1 MAKAGKILILE
12 LYDKLLSMLIQD
24 NNILSIHAQ
33 RKTAYA
39 VGDIYIGKV
48 QNISKNIDAAFV
60 DIGNHELTFLSM
72 AEAKDAVVTNRRPDG
87 TLKTGDEVLVQI
99 VKEPIKTKLAG
110 VTARIALSGNYAVV
124 GVGENGESRI
134 RVSSKLSRKQ
144 QNRFRAIDALQQ
156 TAKQYQVIV
165 RTNAGELQ
173 DDTPLSEEV
182 RVLSDTLGRILKAAD
197 NRVCYSCLYRSEPG
211 YINFVKNAYR
221 TEFDEVITDIPDVY
235 EMLRKSFCNS
245 GIEIRFYE
253 DKMLPLYKLYAV
265 ETRVKEIMDKKV
277 WLKSGGYLVIEPT
290 EALISIDVNTG
301 KCENG
306 RNQEET
312 FLKINLEAAEMIA
325 RQLRARNL
333 SGMILVDFI
342 NLKKK
347 EDEAQLIE
355 YMRNLL
361 KKDSV
366 TASVIDMTGLGLM
379 EITRKK
385 VNPSFAQQMM
395 D

>member
-1 MAKAGKILILE
+1 MIKAGKILILE

-33 RKTAYA
+33 RKTAYT

-48 QNISKNIDAAFV
+48 QNVSKNIDAAFV

-87 TLKTGDEVLVQI
+87 TLKTGDELLVQV

-110 VTARIALSGNYAVV
+110 VTARISLSGNYVVV

-144 QNRFRAIDALQQ
+144 QNRFRAIDVLQQ

-173 DDTPLSEEV
+173 DDMPLSEEV

-197 NRVCYSCLYRSEPG
+197 NRVCYSCLYRSEPS

-221 TEFDEVITDIPDVY
+221 AEFDEVITDIPDIY
-235 EMLRKSFCNS
+235 EVLRESFCNS

-265 ETRVKEIMDKKV
+265 ETRLKEVLDKKV

-366 TASVIDMTGLGLM
+366 TASVIDITGLGLM

-385 VNPSFAQQMM
+385 VNPSFAQQMI